1 MPVVAKMMLL
11 LAALCNNSSNLSIMK
26 VTRSIAAA
34 IFYWIGETL
43 LDLIVLQFLLA
54 TCDKVTDISAL

>member
-1 MPVVAKMMLL
+1 MPVVAKMILL

-54 TCDKVTDISAL
+54 IR